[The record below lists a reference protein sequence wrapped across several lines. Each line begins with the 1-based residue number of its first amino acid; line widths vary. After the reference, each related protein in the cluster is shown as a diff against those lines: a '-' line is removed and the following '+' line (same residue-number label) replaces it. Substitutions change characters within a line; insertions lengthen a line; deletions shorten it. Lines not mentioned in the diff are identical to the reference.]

1 MKPERPNAN
10 GSRPS
15 TPIGTRDAK
24 VTAAASVV
32 FDVTSRRRRSEQTK
46 KEEGEGGKEI

>member
-1 MKPERPNAN
+1 M
-10 GSRPS
+10 
-15 TPIGTRDAK
+15 

-32 FDVTSRRRRSEQTK
+32 FDVPRRRRSEQTK

>member
-1 MKPERPNAN
+1 MKPERANAN
-10 GSRPS
+10 GSRP
-15 TPIGTRDAK
+15 IGTRDAM